1 MALNSNNQFENF
13 VKGAPLTHSNMTPQS
28 LLGNYATPFKYQ
40 DDSQLP
46 SVQNVGAYAGERLC
60 YKKSSNYTSLVANE
74 LPHSKLFFVLTED
87 IINNKQQAL
96 KKTTGQD
103 NPVNVETV
111 LGLTFVGRDTLRYV
125 SVDNPNVDKFC

>member
-13 VKGAPLTHSNMTPQS
+13 VKGAPLTHSNMSPQP
-28 LLGNYATPFKYQ
+28 LLSNYSTPFKYQ
-40 DDSQLP
+40 DDSPLP
-46 SVQNVGAYAGERLC
+46 TVKNVGAYAGERQC
-60 YKKSSNYTSLVANE
+60 IKKSSNYTSLTTNT

-96 KKTTGQD
+96 KKTATQS
-103 NPVNVETV
+103 NPVNVQTV

-125 SVDNPNVDKFC
+125 SVDNPSVDKFC

>member
-13 VKGAPLTHSNMTPQS
+13 VKGAPLTHSNMSPQS
-28 LLGNYATPFKYQ
+28 LLGSYATPFKYQ
-40 DDSQLP
+40 DDTPLAGI
-46 SVQNVGAYAGERLC
+46 QNVGAYAGERLC
-60 YKKSSNYTSLVANE
+60 YKKSSNYTSLISNI

-87 IINNKQQAL
+87 IINNKQQSL

-111 LGLTFVGRDTLRYV
+111 LGLTFVGRDTLRYI

>member
-13 VKGAPLTHSNMTPQS
+13 IKGAPLTHSNMSPLS
-28 LLGNYATPFKYQ
+28 LLNSYATPFKYQ
-40 DDSQLP
+40 DDTSLQGFK
-46 SVQNVGAYAGERLC
+46 NVGAYAGERKC
-60 YKKSSNYTSLVANE
+60 YKKSSNYTSLITTT

-103 NPVNVETV
+103 NPVNVQTV
-111 LGLTFVGRDTLRYV
+111 LGLTFAGRDTLRYV
-125 SVDNPNVDKFC
+125 SVDNPDVDKFC

>member
-13 VKGAPLTHSNMTPQS
+13 VKGAPLTHSNMSPQS
-28 LLGNYATPFKYQ
+28 LLGSYATPFKYQ
-40 DDSQLP
+40 DDTPLAG
-46 SVQNVGAYAGERLC
+46 VQNVGAYAGERLC
-60 YKKSSNYTSLVANE
+60 YKKSSNYTSLISNI

-87 IINNKQQAL
+87 IINNKQQSL

-111 LGLTFVGRDTLRYV
+111 LGLTFVGRDTLRYI

>member
-1 MALNSNNQFENF
+1 MS
-13 VKGAPLTHSNMTPQS
+13 PQS
-28 LLGNYATPFKYQ
+28 LLGSYATPFKYQ
-40 DDSQLP
+40 DDAPLAGI
-46 SVQNVGAYAGERLC
+46 QNVGAYAGERLC
-60 YKKSSNYTSLVANE
+60 YKKSSNYTSLISNI

-87 IINNKQQAL
+87 IINNKQQSL

-111 LGLTFVGRDTLRYV
+111 LGLTFVGRDTLRYI